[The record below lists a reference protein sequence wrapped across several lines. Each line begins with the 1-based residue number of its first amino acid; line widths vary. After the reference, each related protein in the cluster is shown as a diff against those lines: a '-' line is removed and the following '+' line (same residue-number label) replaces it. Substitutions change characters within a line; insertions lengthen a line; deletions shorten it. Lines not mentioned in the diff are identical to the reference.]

1 MLLPIVW
8 LILAFFSLTINR
20 AVHLSMARPS
30 RSPSSEPTSLTKHSG
45 IPVLELPAPALPCVI
60 PVSSLKQPEIISSNS
75 VVSRAKP
82 LMPKSSK
89 AQPTDTVDGPMT
101 PPKSGKMQPR
111 NEALARRRRSST
123 SHCTEEE
130 REQRKRARKS
140 AHSDIERRRRIKI
153 NEQFDA
159 LKELVPACNQFTSA
173 SGGDVGL
180 HKLVILQ
187 ETVQFIRY
195 LKTRLDLSDHPKD
208 HPDMSKQAP
217 SILSAP
223 PVIQSP
229 FIISNSTSNGKF
241 HKGDGRSASISSQP
255 SNNSSPTLSANPT
268 PSSSTLAFSSA
279 ALSPLNATS
288 LTLPP
293 PALPALPAL
302 QTLMAGTS
310 SDSVEDDDPSIH
322 PSHIPSDQPPESGNK
337 LKISSLLC

>member
-1 MLLPIVW
+1 
-8 LILAFFSLTINR
+8 
-20 AVHLSMARPS
+20 MAWNS
-30 RSPSSEPTSLTKHSG
+30 RSPSSEPTSSSKHSI
-45 IPVLELPAPALPCVI
+45 IPALKLPDPALPCLI
-60 PVSSLKQPEIISSNS
+60 PKLTSNQPGNIATESAIPTASSQ
-75 VVSRAKP
+75 
-82 LMPKSSK
+82 MPKSST
-89 AQPTDTVDGPMT
+89 AQPTETVDGPMT
-101 PPKSGKMQPR
+101 PPKSEKIKPR
-111 NEALARRRRSST
+111 NTSLTKRRKSSH
-123 SHCTEEE
+123 SYCTEEE
-130 REQRKRARKS
+130 REQRKKARKS

-195 LKTRLDLSDHPKD
+195 LKTRLDQSDQTKVFADLSKV
-208 HPDMSKQAP
+208 S
-217 SILSAP
+217 SNISAP
-223 PVIQSP
+223 PIIQSP

-279 ALSPLNATS
+279 AFSTLHATS

-293 PALPALPAL
+293 PALPAI
-302 QTLMAGTS
+302 QTLVAGKS
-310 SDSVEDDDPSIH
+310 SDSVDGQPTNLQ
-322 PSHIPSDQPPESGNK
+322 SHISSDQSPDGGNK